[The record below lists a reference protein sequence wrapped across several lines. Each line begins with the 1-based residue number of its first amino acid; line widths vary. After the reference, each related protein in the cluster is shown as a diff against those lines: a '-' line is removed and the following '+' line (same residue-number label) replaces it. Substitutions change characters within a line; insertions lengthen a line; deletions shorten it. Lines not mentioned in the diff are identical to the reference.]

1 MKLKLL
7 AKKSFSIALILSLTL
22 AQSTSA
28 FAAETDLDFNISEEL
43 GAESAQSPEEQPSEK
58 EAELPDT
65 EEETIGD
72 SASAKANFSE
82 DENTDMETL
91 DSEPSKD
98 TEVDMSLIHAETN
111 AHMTGSYILGD
122 LDKDTPVYDSGISMY
137 GSIPS
142 SWDNRSCY
150 PDNRDQNPY
159 GTCWAFSALGLAEF
173 DLINKGYADSSIDL
187 SELQLIYFTVMK

>member
-72 SASAKANFSE
+72 SFS
-82 DENTDMETL
+82 
-91 DSEPSKD
+91 K
-98 TEVDMSLIHAETN
+98 
-111 AHMTGSYILGD
+111 
-122 LDKDTPVYDSGISMY
+122 
-137 GSIPS
+137 
-142 SWDNRSCY
+142 
-150 PDNRDQNPY
+150 
-159 GTCWAFSALGLAEF
+159 
-173 DLINKGYADSSIDL
+173 
-187 SELQLIYFTVMK
+187 SELFRR